1 MMSESDK
8 IAGYEPPS
16 VTDLGKL
23 EDITRTATG
32 SGYQRALGHQD
43 LIGAFAARVHFSRS

>member
-1 MMSESDK
+1 MTIELDK
-8 IAGYEPPS
+8 IAAYEPPS

-32 SGYQRALGHQD
+32 TGTGEHS
-43 LIGAFAARVHFSRS
+43 SNKT

>member
-1 MMSESDK
+1 MMDEMMSESDK

-16 VTDLGKL
+16 VTDLGNL

-32 SGYQRALGHQD
+32 TGTGEHS
-43 LIGAFAARVHFSRS
+43 SNKT